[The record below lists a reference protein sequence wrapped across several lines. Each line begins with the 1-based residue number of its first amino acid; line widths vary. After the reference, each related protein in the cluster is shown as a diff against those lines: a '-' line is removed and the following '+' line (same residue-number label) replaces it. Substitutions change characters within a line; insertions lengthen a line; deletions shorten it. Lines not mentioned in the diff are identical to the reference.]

1 MFDKFGEFDSY
12 EELNAAAEKFLK
24 DGDINNIIALAE
36 ENGIDQEDAQD
47 YADGCIPELS
57 TIFTAAYGRLE
68 VQQRVDIESKK
79 NYVEKMPL
87 MVINTML
94 QGMCTSVEV
103 AAAVMKKGKRIVE
116 IYEAMKAE
124 AIKYATAEVKKQMA
138 ADPTKKKIDV
148 MEICCG
154 TDRELCNIIRTYYMG
169 SEKDFTK
176 SISDLY
182 KE

>member
-1 MFDKFGEFDSY
+1 MFDKFGEFNSY
-12 EELNAAAEKFLK
+12 EELNVAAEEFLK
-24 DGDINNIIALAE
+24 AGDLDSVMKLAE

-47 YADGCIPELS
+47 YADGCLPGLS
-57 TIFTAAYGRLE
+57 TIFTAAYGRLI
-68 VQQRVDIESKK
+68 VQQRLDIDSK
-79 NYVEKMPL
+79 NSYVEKMPL

-103 AAAVMKKGKRIVE
+103 AAAVMKKGKRIAE

-124 AIKYATAEVKKQMA
+124 GIKHATAEAKKQKA
-138 ADPTKKKIDV
+138 ADPKKKTADI
-148 MEICCG
+148 MGICCG